1 MWLLDNRRNRAIN
14 RGHIID
20 KWFGQ
25 NRQAI
30 YMDNTKRQRKFLK
43 LHAMFGDFVARPI
56 LLSQAEE
63 KLEAMFKVLEKY

>member
-1 MWLLDNRRNRAIN
+1 MWLLDNRRKRVIN

-25 NRQAI
+25 NKQAI

-43 LHAMFGDFVARPI
+43 LHAMFTDFVTRPTLI
-56 LLSQAEE
+56 SQAEK
-63 KLEAMFKVLEKY
+63 KLEAMFEVLEKY